1 LQGCQLHVIGVGA
14 DAARGGAWCL
24 PLAGAAA
31 LTGAP
36 LIIAIGVAGG
46 LTIWGLWSLIG
57 WCVDKYRQME
67 MDKKMH
73 ALKAS
78 FDELLTT
85 IIEIKN
91 EATGH
96 FNTAVT
102 AVHGCQVMTDAVKE
116 YLNGELSWESAKEA
130 LSEEGARLEKLLD
143 SCCVECAG
151 V

>member
-1 LQGCQLHVIGVGA
+1 M
-14 DAARGGAWCL
+14 
-24 PLAGAAA
+24 
-31 LTGAP
+31 
-36 LIIAIGVAGG
+36 
-46 LTIWGLWSLIG
+46 IG

>member
-24 PLAGAAA
+24 PLTGAAA

-36 LIIAIGVAGG
+36 LIIAIGVTGG
-46 LTIWGLWSLIG
+46 LAIWGLWSLIG

-78 FDELLTT
+78 FDVLLRT
-85 IIEIKN
+85 IIEIQN
-91 EATGH
+91 EATSR
-96 FNTAVT
+96 FNTAQT
-102 AVHGCQVMTDAVKE
+102 AVHHGHVMTDTVKE
-116 YLNGELSWESAKEA
+116 YFNEEISWESAKEA
-130 LSEEGARLEKLLD
+130 LSEESARLEKLLD